1 MSARAARGLRAA
13 GQALAAVL
21 LLAIVSAGSRPA
33 SAAEPET
40 APAGASRE
48 ARVEQVRQ
56 SEIAFAATVAARD
69 KMRFAAMIAEDA
81 VFVGSTGA
89 IRGRD
94 AIVAAWAPFFEPS
107 APEFEWHPEI
117 VELTE
122 DGSLGLTRGPWTIR
136 GKDAEGKPV
145 EQTGVFN
152 SVWRRQPGGDW
163 RVTFDAGCSPCPSC
177 D

>member
-1 MSARAARGLRAA
+1 MIALAARGLRTA
-13 GQALAAVL
+13 GSALAL
-21 LLAIVSAGSRPA
+21 LLALAPAAPRTA

-40 APAGASRE
+40 AAAEASRE
-48 ARVEQVRQ
+48 ARIEQVRQ

-69 KMRFAAMIAEDA
+69 KMRFASMIAEDA

-94 AIVAAWAPFFEPS
+94 AILAAWAPFFEPT

-122 DGSLGLTRGPWTIR
+122 DGALGLTRGPWTIR
-136 GKDAEGKPV
+136 GKDAEGRPV
-145 EQTGVFN
+145 EQKGVFN